1 MSTAIKMS
9 VCEDCGA
16 KLIGYSLVI
25 RTCDACEAKRWNKA
39 GAQRTAED
47 IRESR
52 LHSGGRRASEYG
64 NDEIRWPD
72 GLQHY

>member
-1 MSTAIKMS
+1 MAKISE
-9 VCEDCGA
+9 CEDCKA
-16 KLIGYSLVI
+16 KLIGESLAI

-52 LHSGGRRASEYG
+52 NYANRGQSPEFVPVASQR
-64 NDEIRWPD
+64 N
-72 GLQHY
+72 L